1 MDNFSGGWFTH
12 SEEKIQTIFGIFYS
26 SIGRRAAIMRWRYAD
41 ATPAFVRTYDAFAAL
56 KPALV

>member
-1 MDNFSGGWFTH
+1 MHLRRYKKWH
-12 SEEKIQTIFGIFYS
+12 FYS

>member
-1 MDNFSGGWFTH
+1 MQKSPGNLAALTGMPV
-12 SEEKIQTIFGIFYS
+12 KFGIFYS